1 MLETT
6 NHSTLRAPCSWA
18 PGFSKIDFGE
28 SMNSCQE
35 KPLAGHAAKELK
47 PNPCHPWDLT
57 ILMGKLV
64 YSTNLPYSYIC
75 STILSCVAAPRK
87 IRNLFPVQSGLWT
100 GRSLTCAFKPWM
112 IWTVLLA
119 RKLSLWLAQ
128 VPSHNIPPGVEV
140 QIQHNTIPKNNH
152 ALHIITIKM
161 DGMNYQNMVCWL
173 LPY

>member
-1 MLETT
+1 MHNNKPKPLLGMLETT

-28 SMNSCQE
+28 SMNSCHE

-75 STILSCVAAPRK
+75 STILSCMAAPRK
-87 IRNLFPVQSGLWT
+87 IRNLFPY
-100 GRSLTCAFKPWM
+100 SLACGPVVAWP
-112 IWTVLLA
+112 VLLSHGWSEQS
-119 RKLSLWLAQ
+119 SLLGSSACGWPKFPVTIFRQ
-128 VPSHNIPPGVEV
+128 GSKYKSSTTPS
-140 QIQHNTIPKNNH
+140 PK
-152 ALHIITIKM
+152 IIMHYI
-161 DGMNYQNMVCWL
+161 L
-173 LPY
+173 LP